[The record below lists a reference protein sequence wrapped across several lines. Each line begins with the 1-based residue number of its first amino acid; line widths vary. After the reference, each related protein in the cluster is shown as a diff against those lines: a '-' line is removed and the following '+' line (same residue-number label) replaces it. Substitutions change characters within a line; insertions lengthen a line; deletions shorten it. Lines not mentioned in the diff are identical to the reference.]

1 MDFCMHQ
8 QDQEAF
14 AAHERL
20 KMALRLNGTSL
31 AQIAREVGV
40 SRTTMSLVG
49 LRKMSVPRVER
60 AIAKVLDQPVDE
72 LFSPIT
78 KEEEQ

>member
-1 MDFCMHQ
+1 MCQ
-8 QDQEAF
+8 QDRDAF

-20 KMALRLNGTSL
+20 KMALRLKGTSL

-60 AIAKVLDQPVDE
+60 AVAEVLDQPVGE
-72 LFSPIT
+72 LFAPIA
-78 KEEEQ
+78 KEGEQ

>member
-1 MDFCMHQ
+1 MSQH
-8 QDQEAF
+8 DQEAF
-14 AAHERL
+14 GAHERL
-20 KMALRLNGTSL
+20 KMALRLKGTSL

-60 AIAKVLDQPVDE
+60 AIAEVLDQPVDE
-72 LFSPIT
+72 LFSPVT
-78 KEEEQ
+78 KEDEQ

>member
-1 MDFCMHQ
+1 MYQH
-8 QDQEAF
+8 DQEAF

-20 KMALRLNGTSL
+20 KMALRLKGTSL

-49 LRKMSVPRVER
+49 LRKISVPRVER
-60 AIAKVLDQPVDE
+60 AIAEVLEQPVDE
-72 LFSPIT
+72 LFSPISR
-78 KEEEQ
+78 EDEQ